1 MKKLLFTLAALGV
14 AVTSAQAQKQMGDE
28 HNIEV
33 SFNPLNFAGNP
44 IDASVI
50 KYRKFLDDDAALR
63 VTLGISN
70 NSNKFLVVPENSLG
84 TTVNTDNRITHN
96 DLFLTNNES
105 GLAISLGYE
114 KHFRG
119 TDNLSPYVAFAAGYS
134 TNSITL
140 TRDHFSAI
148 SFTNNPEDEDFLNG
162 TNWIAETRP
171 ENWDYWS
178 YTNDITS
185 NSINVDL
192 LFGTDYYFNDAIY
205 VGFEAGLRF
214 TRTSGVT
221 SSITASNAAAFNMY
235 FDGGQGNDT
244 SGDQNDFVVN
254 TGPDDDP
261 VWDNGQA
268 VNYTIN
274 GEPWN
279 SQQDYG
285 LVEAIDALWSDWGDQ
300 QSSDFDEVNDDP
312 RNAYFNGSNYFGMYS
327 TGMLRLGFLFN

>member
-1 MKKLLFTLAALGV
+1 MKKLMFTLAAV
-14 AVTSAQAQKQMGDE
+14 AVAFTSAQAQKQMGEE

-33 SFNPLNFAGNP
+33 SFNPFSGSP

-84 TTVNTDNRITHN
+84 ETTNTDNRITHN
-96 DLFLTNNES
+96 DLFLTNTES
-105 GLAISLGYE
+105 GFAISLGYE

-119 TDNLSPYVAFAAGYS
+119 TDNLSPYVAFAAGYA

-148 SFTNNPEDEDFLNG
+148 SFTNNPEDDAGLFG
-162 TNWIAETRP
+162 DNWIAETRP

-185 NSINVDL
+185 SSINVDL

-205 VGFEAGLRF
+205 VGFEAGSLHSHVRCDF
-214 TRTSGVT
+214 EHHCKQCH
-221 SSITASNAAAFNMY
+221 SI
-235 FDGGQGNDT
+235 QH
-244 SGDQNDFVVN
+244 V
-254 TGPDDDP
+254 
-261 VWDNGQA
+261 
-268 VNYTIN
+268 
-274 GEPWN
+274 
-279 SQQDYG
+279 
-285 LVEAIDALWSDWGDQ
+285 L
-300 QSSDFDEVNDDP
+300 
-312 RNAYFNGSNYFGMYS
+312 
-327 TGMLRLGFLFN
+327 